1 MLERLCPTCQ
11 HAGRLLPDSS
21 TGAQVEYYRCDS
33 CGTVWTHHKDDP
45 LAPVRIVLRPKS
57 ETRSANRGSLLNGRR
72 RDDP

>member
-45 LAPVRIVLRPKS
+45 LAPDSSSTK
-57 ETRSANRGSLLNGRR
+57 A
-72 RDDP
+72 